1 MLIKRINDG
10 PQSPVIG
17 SLGTG
22 ATIAEVATI
31 HTPGAMRV
39 TNNTLDVAVEG
50 DGYFAV
56 ETPNGLRYTR
66 NGTFHRSVQGEL
78 VTSDGFRVMGQAGPI
93 LLDDGKVNISE
104 DGRIQVDGEEV
115 DQLRLTGFANEQA
128 LTKEGDSLMV
138 AGEDAQMRAATGLV
152 RQGALEMPNVN
163 VVLEMVHM
171 ITGYRAYEVNSKA
184 VQAHDQLLDKAVNQ
198 VGSV

>member
-1 MLIKRINDG
+1 
-10 PQSPVIG
+10 
-17 SLGTG
+17 
-22 ATIAEVATI
+22 
-31 HTPGAMRV
+31 
-39 TNNTLDVAVEG
+39 
-50 DGYFAV
+50 
-56 ETPNGLRYTR
+56 
-66 NGTFHRSVQGEL
+66 
-78 VTSDGFRVMGQAGPI
+78 MGQAGPI

-115 DQLRLTGFANEQA
+115 DQLRLTGFANEKG

-163 VVLEMVHM
+163 IVLEMVHM